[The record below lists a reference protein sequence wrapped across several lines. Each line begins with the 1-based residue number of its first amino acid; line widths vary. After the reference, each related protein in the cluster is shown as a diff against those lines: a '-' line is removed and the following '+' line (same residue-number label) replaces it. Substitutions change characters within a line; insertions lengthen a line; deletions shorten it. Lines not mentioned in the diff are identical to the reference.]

1 MKSHFLEQKSQKL
14 EGAACHGGKPLGF
27 FEGAACHG
35 GKPLGVQA
43 LRNVILWSRR
53 AFQGTPGH
61 EISFPGA
68 EMQLGWGH
76 SECHPMGGDGR
87 ALGP

>member
-1 MKSHFLEQKSQKL
+1 MKIDVGPHKITFFEQKSQKL

-43 LRNVILWSRR
+43 L
-53 AFQGTPGH
+53 QK
-61 EISFPGA
+61 
-68 EMQLGWGH
+68 
-76 SECHPMGGDGR
+76 
-87 ALGP
+87 